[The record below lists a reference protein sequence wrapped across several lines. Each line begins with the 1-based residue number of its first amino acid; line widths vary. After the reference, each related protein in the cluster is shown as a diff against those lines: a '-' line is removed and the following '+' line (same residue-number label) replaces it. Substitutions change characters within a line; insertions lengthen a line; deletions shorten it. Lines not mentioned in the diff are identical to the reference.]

1 MAIRLP
7 PSPKNRGVLGLVVAL
22 GFVGWT
28 AYMLA
33 TYSDKK
39 PQPQLAKGASY
50 IEVDLRGPRFELGRY
65 QGYQK
70 GVTDRKNGL
79 TNSATLAETADDF
92 SAGYQS
98 GYAQAVSEIKP
109 SGPRK

>member
-7 PSPKNRGVLGLVVAL
+7 SPPKNRGVLGLVVAL

-28 AYMLA
+28 GYMLA

-70 GVTDRKNGL
+70 GVIDRKNGL
-79 TNSATLAETADDF
+79 TATLAETTDDF
-92 SAGYQS
+92 STGYQS